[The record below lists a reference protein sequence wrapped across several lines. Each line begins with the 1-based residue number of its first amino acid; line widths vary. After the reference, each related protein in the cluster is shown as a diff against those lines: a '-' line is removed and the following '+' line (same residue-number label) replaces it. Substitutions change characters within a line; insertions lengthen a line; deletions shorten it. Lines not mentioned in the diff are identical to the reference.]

1 MKFTRERPKTQ
12 HILVTGQSDQQ
23 PIEFVGV
30 FRTFDKEKL
39 TELKAK
45 ISSIQG
51 LNDGD
56 IVYDE
61 IADEIFV
68 GWANVPGRET
78 IWVTDDDGQ
87 SLECTAERR
96 AELLTWPSVTY
107 CLVNAFYRAMF
118 SESLSLGNLPPSP
131 GNGFKQR
138 VAAASRPT
146 T

>member
-30 FRTFDKEKL
+30 FRTFDKDRL
-39 TELKAK
+39 SELKTK
-45 ISSIQG
+45 ITDIQG

-56 IVYDE
+56 LVYDE
-61 IADEIFV
+61 IADEIFI
-68 GWANVPGRET
+68 GWANVPGRESL
-78 IWVTDDDGQ
+78 WVTDDEGQ
-87 SLECTAERR
+87 PLECSDRLK

-118 SESLSLGNLPPSP
+118 SETLSLGNLPHSP
-131 GNGFKQR
+131 GNGFRQR